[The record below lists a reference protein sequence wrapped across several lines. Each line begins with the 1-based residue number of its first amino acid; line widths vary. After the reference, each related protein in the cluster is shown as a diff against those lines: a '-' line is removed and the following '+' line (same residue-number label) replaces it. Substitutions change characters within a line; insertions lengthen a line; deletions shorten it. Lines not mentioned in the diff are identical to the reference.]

1 MRDQDVA
8 HQHDQGRM
16 IAGSQSDLSQ
26 DEMRRY
32 SRQLSLPS
40 FGLEGQRKL
49 KRARVLVVGAGG
61 LGSPALLYLASAGVG
76 TIGIVDFDPV
86 DVTNLHR
93 QVLYTDAD
101 VGALKTVAASAR
113 IAAANPHVQVE
124 THDER
129 LTSANALEIAADYDI
144 IVDGT
149 DNFATRY
156 LVNDT
161 AVLLGKPNVYA
172 SVLRFEGQASVF
184 AAPGG
189 PCYRCL
195 FRDPP
200 PPGLIPNCA
209 EAGVLGVLPG
219 IMGSIQAAE
228 TIKLITGEGTPLIGR
243 LLLFDAL
250 AMRFRT
256 MEVRRDPECPMCG
269 TREIRELI
277 DYDAFCGSAAP
288 TLSGRENAVGAITPV
303 ELSERMARG
312 DDIEL
317 LDVREPYEW
326 AIASLPGARHIPL
339 GALPDQMQ
347 ALDPARETIVYC
359 KSGIRSLAAAHHL
372 VGAGFASV
380 ANLSGGISR
389 WATDVDSSVPRY

>member
-1 MRDQDVA
+1 
-8 HQHDQGRM
+8 M
-16 IAGSQSDLSQ
+16 IPDNQSDLSPG
-26 DEMRRY
+26 ELRRY
-32 SRQLSLPS
+32 SRQLSLPAI
-40 FGLEGQRKL
+40 GIDGQRKL

-76 TIGIVDFDPV
+76 TVGLVDFDPV

-93 QVLYTDAD
+93 QILYTDAD
-101 VGALKTVAASAR
+101 VGSSKTRAAAVR
-113 IAAANPHVQVE
+113 VREANPHVHVE
-124 THDER
+124 TYDTR
-129 LTSANALEIAADYDI
+129 LTSHNALEIAGDYDI

-161 AVLLGKPNVYA
+161 AVLLGKTNVYA

-184 AAPGG
+184 AAPDG

-219 IMGSIQAAE
+219 IMGSIQASE
-228 TIKLITGEGTPLIGR
+228 TIKLITGAGSPLVGR

-250 AMRFRT
+250 AMRFRS

-269 TREIRELI
+269 TREIRELV
-277 DYDAFCGSAAP
+277 DYDAWCGAGSAAAAEE
-288 TLSGRENAVGAITPV
+288 GRSPVGEITPS
-303 ELSERMARG
+303 ELAGRIARG
-312 DDIEL
+312 DDLEL

-326 AIASLPGARHIPL
+326 AIARLPGARHIPL
-339 GALPDQMQ
+339 GTLPDMLRE
-347 ALDPARETIVYC
+347 LDPAKETIVYC
-359 KSGIRSLAAAHHL
+359 KSGMRSLAAATQL
-372 VGAGFASV
+372 AAAGFARV
-380 ANLSGGISR
+380 ANLTGGISR
-389 WATDVDSSVPRY
+389 WSAEVDSSVPRY

>member
-1 MRDQDVA
+1 MRT
-8 HQHDQGRM
+8 HGQGRM
-16 IAGSQSDLSQ
+16 IAGSEPDLSRQ
-26 DEMRRY
+26 EIERY

-40 FGLEGQRKL
+40 IGIEGQRKL

-86 DVTNLHR
+86 DLTNLHR
-93 QVLYTDAD
+93 QILYSDAD
-101 VGALKTVAASAR
+101 VGGSKTAAAKAR
-113 IAAANPHVQVE
+113 IEGANPEVRVE
-124 THDER
+124 AHDTR

-144 IVDGT
+144 ILDGT
-149 DNFATRY
+149 DNCATRY

-161 AVLLGKPNVYA
+161 AVLLGKTNVYA

-219 IMGSIQAAE
+219 IMGSSQAAE
-228 TIKLITGEGTPLIGR
+228 TIKLITGAGAPLIGR

-250 AMRFRT
+250 AMKFRT

-269 TREIRELI
+269 TREICELV
-277 DYDAFCGSAAP
+277 DYDAWCGSSAAP
-288 TLSGRENAVGAITPV
+288 AGADSPVVGEVTPV
-303 ELSERMARG
+303 ELSERIARG

-317 LDVREPYEW
+317 VDVREPYEW
-326 AIASLPGARHIPL
+326 AIARLPGARHIPL
-339 GALPDQMQ
+339 GSLQEKLTT
-347 ALDPARETIVYC
+347 LDPARETIVYC
-359 KSGIRSLAAAHHL
+359 KSGMRSAAAAAKL
-372 VGAGFASV
+372 DDDGFGKV

-389 WATDVDSSVPRY
+389 WSADVDSSVPRY

>member
-1 MRDQDVA
+1 
-8 HQHDQGRM
+8 M
-16 IAGSQSDLSQ
+16 ITGNQSDLSHK
-26 DEMRRY
+26 EIERY
-32 SRQLSLPS
+32 SRQLSLPAI
-40 FGLEGQRKL
+40 GIEGQRKL

-76 TIGIVDFDPV
+76 TIGLVDFDPV

-93 QVLYTDAD
+93 QILYTDAD
-101 VGALKTVAASAR
+101 VGGSKTRAASAR
-113 IAAANPHVQVE
+113 IAAANPHVHVE
-124 THDER
+124 AHDTR

-161 AVLLGKPNVYA
+161 AVLLGKTNVYA

-184 AAPGG
+184 AAPDG

-200 PPGLIPNCA
+200 PAGLIPNCA

-219 IMGSIQAAE
+219 IMGSIQASE
-228 TIKLITGEGTPLIGR
+228 TIKLITGAGAPLVGR

-256 MEVRRDPECPMCG
+256 IEVRRDPDCPMCG
-269 TREIRELI
+269 TREIRELV
-277 DYDAFCGSAAP
+277 DYEAWCGTSPAPAA
-288 TLSGRENAVGAITPV
+288 GEREPVVGEITPV
-303 ELSERMARG
+303 ELSDRIARG
-312 DDIEL
+312 DDFEL

-326 AIASLPGARHIPL
+326 AIARLPGARHIPL
-339 GALPDQMQ
+339 GTLPDKIDS
-347 ALDPARETIVYC
+347 LDPSRETIVYC
-359 KSGIRSLAAAHHL
+359 KSGMRSMAAASQLAA
-372 VGAGFASV
+372 VGFTRV

-389 WATDVDSSVPRY
+389 WSADVDSSVPRY

>member
-1 MRDQDVA
+1 
-8 HQHDQGRM
+8 
-16 IAGSQSDLSQ
+16 
-26 DEMRRY
+26 
-32 SRQLSLPS
+32 
-40 FGLEGQRKL
+40 
-49 KRARVLVVGAGG
+49 
-61 LGSPALLYLASAGVG
+61 
-76 TIGIVDFDPV
+76 VDFDPV

-93 QVLYTDAD
+93 QILYTEAD
-101 VGALKTVAASAR
+101 VGGSKTGAAAAR
-113 IAAANPHVQVE
+113 VTAANPHVHVE
-124 THDER
+124 TYETR
-129 LTSANALEIAADYDI
+129 LTSANALEIARDYDI

-161 AVLLGKPNVYA
+161 AVLLGKTNVYA

-184 AAPGG
+184 AAPDG

-228 TIKLITGEGTPLIGR
+228 TIKLITGAGTPLVGR

-250 AMRFRT
+250 AMKFRA

-269 TREIRELI
+269 TREIRELV
-277 DYDAFCGSAAP
+277 DYEAWCGSAGAP
-288 TLSGRENAVGAITPV
+288 APQEQRGSIVGEITPA
-303 ELSERMARG
+303 ELAERIARG
-312 DDIEL
+312 DDFEL

-326 AIASLPGARHIPL
+326 AIARLPGARHVPL
-339 GALPDQMQ
+339 GTLPDRLGT
-347 ALDPARETIVYC
+347 LDPARETIVYC
-359 KSGIRSLAAAHHL
+359 KSGMRSMAAAAQLAAA
-372 VGAGFASV
+372 GFDKV
-380 ANLSGGISR
+380 ANLAGGISR
-389 WATDVDSSVPRY
+389 WSAEVDPSVPRY

>member
-1 MRDQDVA
+1 
-8 HQHDQGRM
+8 M
-16 IAGSQSDLSQ
+16 IPGNQSDLSPGELQ
-26 DEMRRY
+26 RY

-40 FGLEGQRKL
+40 IGIEGQRKL

-76 TIGIVDFDPV
+76 TIGLVDFDPV

-93 QVLYTDAD
+93 QILYTEAD
-101 VGALKTVAASAR
+101 VGGSKTRTAAAR
-113 IAAANPHVQVE
+113 VSAANPHVHVE
-124 THDER
+124 TYDTR
-129 LTSANALEIAADYDI
+129 LTSANALEIARDYDV

-161 AVLLGKPNVYA
+161 AVLLGKTNVYA

-184 AAPGG
+184 AAPDG

-219 IMGSIQAAE
+219 IMGSIQASE
-228 TIKLITGEGTPLIGR
+228 TIKLITGAGTPLVGR

-250 AMRFRT
+250 AMKFRT
-256 MEVRRDPECPMCG
+256 MEVRRDPACPMCG
-269 TREIRELI
+269 TREIRELV
-277 DYDAFCGSAAP
+277 DYEAWCG
-288 TLSGRENAVGAITPV
+288 TVGAPVSSQPRGSVVGEITPG
-303 ELSERMARG
+303 ELAERIARG
-312 DDIEL
+312 DDFEL

-326 AIASLPGARHIPL
+326 AIARLPGARHIPL
-339 GALPDQMQ
+339 GSLPARMDS
-347 ALDPARETIVYC
+347 LDPARETIVYC
-359 KSGIRSLAAAHHL
+359 KSGMRSMAAAAQLAAA
-372 VGAGFASV
+372 GFDKV

-389 WATDVDSSVPRY
+389 WSAEVDPSVPRY

>member
-1 MRDQDVA
+1 
-8 HQHDQGRM
+8 M
-16 IAGSQSDLSQ
+16 IARSNSDLSQ
-26 DEMRRY
+26 SEIERY

-40 FGLEGQRKL
+40 IGIEGQRRL
-49 KRARVLVVGAGG
+49 KQARVLVVGAGG

-76 TIGIVDFDPV
+76 TIGLVDFDPV
-86 DVTNLHR
+86 DVSNLHR
-93 QVLYTDAD
+93 QILYTDAD
-101 VGALKTVAASAR
+101 VGDSKTAAASR
-113 IAAANPHVQVE
+113 RVRAANPHVSVE
-124 THDER
+124 AHDTR
-129 LTSANALEIAADYDI
+129 LTSENALEIAAEYDI

-161 AVLLGKPNVYA
+161 AVLLGKTNVYA

-184 AAPGG
+184 GAPGG

-219 IMGSIQAAE
+219 IMGSIQASE
-228 TIKLITGEGTPLIGR
+228 TIKLITGAGTPLVGR

-250 AMRFRT
+250 ALRFRT
-256 MEVRRDPECPMCG
+256 MEVRRDPQCPMCG
-269 TREIRELI
+269 TREIRELV
-277 DYDAFCGSAAP
+277 DYEAWCGAPAASDESR
-288 TLSGRENAVGAITPV
+288 TEVGEITPA
-303 ELSERMARG
+303 ELAERLASG
-312 DDIEL
+312 ADVEL

-326 AIASLPGARHIPL
+326 QIARLPGARLIPL
-339 GALPDQMQ
+339 GALPDRM
-347 ALDPARETIVYC
+347 AELDPARETIVYC
-359 KSGIRSLAAAHHL
+359 KSGMRSLAAATQL
-372 VGAGFASV
+372 AGAGFARV

-389 WATDVDSSVPRY
+389 WSADVDSSVPRY

>member
-1 MRDQDVA
+1 
-8 HQHDQGRM
+8 M
-16 IAGSQSDLSQ
+16 ITGNQSDLSR
-26 DEMRRY
+26 EEIERY

-40 FGLEGQRKL
+40 IGIEGQRKL

-76 TIGIVDFDPV
+76 TIGLVDFDPV

-93 QVLYTDAD
+93 QILYTDAD
-101 VGALKTVAASAR
+101 VGGSKTRAAAAR
-113 IAAANPHVQVE
+113 ISAANPHVHVE
-124 THDER
+124 PYDTR
-129 LTSANALEIAADYDI
+129 LTSSNALEIAANYDI

-161 AVLLGKPNVYA
+161 AVLLGKTNVYA

-219 IMGSIQAAE
+219 IMGSIQASE
-228 TIKLITGEGTPLIGR
+228 TIKLITGAGAPLVGR

-269 TREIRELI
+269 TREIRELV
-277 DYDAFCGSAAP
+277 DYEAWCGAAP
-288 TLSGRENAVGAITPV
+288 SAEKEQVVGEITPV
-303 ELSERMARG
+303 ELSDRIARG
-312 DDIEL
+312 DDLEL

-326 AIASLPGARHIPL
+326 AIARLPGARHIPL
-339 GALPDQMQ
+339 GSLHARLES
-347 ALDPARETIVYC
+347 LDPRRETIVYC
-359 KSGIRSLAAAHHL
+359 KSGMRSMAAASQLAAA
-372 VGAGFASV
+372 GFAKV

-389 WATDVDSSVPRY
+389 WSADVDSSVPKY

>member
-1 MRDQDVA
+1 M
-8 HQHDQGRM
+8 
-16 IAGSQSDLSQ
+16 
-26 DEMRRY
+26 
-32 SRQLSLPS
+32 
-40 FGLEGQRKL
+40 
-49 KRARVLVVGAGG
+49 LVVGAGG

-76 TIGIVDFDPV
+76 TIGLVDFDPV

-93 QVLYTDAD
+93 QILYTDAD
-101 VGALKTVAASAR
+101 VGGSKTRAAAAR
-113 IAAANPHVQVE
+113 VTAANPHVHVE
-124 THDER
+124 TYDTR
-129 LTSANALEIAADYDI
+129 LTSHNALEIAREYDI

-161 AVLLGKPNVYA
+161 AVLLGKTNVYA

-184 AAPGG
+184 ATPDG

-219 IMGSIQAAE
+219 IMGSIQASE
-228 TIKLITGEGTPLIGR
+228 TIKLITGVGTPLVGR

-250 AMRFRT
+250 AMKFRT
-256 MEVRRDPECPMCG
+256 MEVRRDPACPMCG
-269 TREIRELI
+269 TREIRELV
-277 DYDAFCGSAAP
+277 DYEAWCGTTAPQEKLEFIPAPHTDFVFQFQRERSSAG
-288 TLSGRENAVGAITPV
+288 SVGEITPE
-303 ELSERMARG
+303 ELSRRIARG
-312 DDIEL
+312 DDFEL

-326 AIASLPGARHIPL
+326 AIARLPGARHIPL
-339 GALPDQMQ
+339 GTLPERI
-347 ALDPARETIVYC
+347 ASLDPDRETIVYC
-359 KSGIRSLAAAHHL
+359 KSGIRSMAAAAQLAAA
-372 VGAGFASV
+372 GFRNV

-389 WATDVDSSVPRY
+389 WSAEVDPSVPRY

>member
-1 MRDQDVA
+1 
-8 HQHDQGRM
+8 M
-16 IAGSQSDLSQ
+16 IPSNKSDLTP
-26 DEMRRY
+26 EEIERY

-40 FGLEGQRKL
+40 IGIEGQRKL

-76 TIGIVDFDPV
+76 TIGVVDFDPV

-93 QVLYTDAD
+93 QILYTDAD
-101 VGALKTVAASAR
+101 VGRSKIDAASAR
-113 IAAANPHVQVE
+113 IAAANPHVHLEAHE
-124 THDER
+124 TR
-129 LTSANALEIAADYDI
+129 LTSANALEIAADYDV

-161 AVLLGKPNVYA
+161 AVLLDKPNVYA

-219 IMGSIQAAE
+219 IMGSIQASE
-228 TIKLITGEGTPLIGR
+228 TIKLITGAGSPLIGR

-250 AMRFRT
+250 TMVFRT
-256 MEVRRDPECPMCG
+256 IEVRRDPECPMCG
-269 TREIRELI
+269 TRKIRELL
-277 DYDAFCGSAAP
+277 DYEAWCGAPTAAAP
-288 TLSGRENAVGAITPV
+288 ASESRAQVGEITPA
-303 ELSERMARG
+303 ELAARIARR

-326 AIASLPGARHIPL
+326 EIARIPGARLIPL
-339 GALPDQMQ
+339 GELPDRMGS
-347 ALDPARETIVYC
+347 LDNTRETVIYC
-359 KSGIRSLAAAHHL
+359 KSGIRSFAAATRL
-372 VGAGFASV
+372 AGAGFGRVS
-380 ANLSGGISR
+380 NLVGGITR
-389 WATDVDSSVPRY
+389 WSADVDPAVPRY

>member
-1 MRDQDVA
+1 
-8 HQHDQGRM
+8 M
-16 IAGSQSDLSQ
+16 IAGNPSVLSQ
-26 DEMRRY
+26 KEIERY

-40 FGLEGQRKL
+40 IGIEGQLKL

-76 TIGIVDFDPV
+76 TIGVVDFDPV
-86 DVTNLHR
+86 DVSNLHR
-93 QVLYTDAD
+93 QLLYTDAD
-101 VGALKTVAASAR
+101 VGESKTRTASAR
-113 IAAANPHVQVE
+113 ISAANPHVHVE
-124 THDER
+124 TYDTR
-129 LTSANALEIAADYDI
+129 LTAANALEIAADYDI

-161 AVLLGKPNVYA
+161 AVLLGKTNVYA

-184 AAPGG
+184 GAPGG

-228 TIKLITGEGTPLIGR
+228 TIKLITGAGAPLIGR
-243 LLLFDAL
+243 LLLLDAL
-250 AMRFRT
+250 TMNFRT

-269 TREIRELI
+269 TREIRELV
-277 DYDAFCGSAAP
+277 DYDAWCGAAADQKEDA
-288 TLSGRENAVGAITPV
+288 GEVREITPV
-303 ELSERMARG
+303 ELSNRIERG
-312 DDIEL
+312 EDFEL

-326 AIASLPGARHIPL
+326 AIARLPGARHIPL
-339 GALPDQMQ
+339 GALPSDMGQ
-347 ALDPARETIVYC
+347 LDPKRETIVYC
-359 KSGIRSLAAAHHL
+359 KSGIRSMAAASQLAAA
-372 VGAGFASV
+372 GFRKV

-389 WATDVDSSVPRY
+389 WSAEVDASVPRY

>member
-1 MRDQDVA
+1 MTPARQA
-8 HQHDQGRM
+8 
-16 IAGSQSDLSQ
+16 DLSQ
-26 DEMRRY
+26 EELQRY

-40 FGLEGQRKL
+40 IGIEGQRKL

-76 TIGIVDFDPV
+76 TIGLVDFDPV

-93 QVLYTDAD
+93 QILYTDAD
-101 VGALKTVAASAR
+101 VGGSKTRTAAAR
-113 IAAANPHVQVE
+113 VTAANPHVHVE
-124 THDER
+124 AYDTR
-129 LTSANALEIAADYDI
+129 LTSHNALEIARDYDI

-161 AVLLGKPNVYA
+161 AVLLGKTNVYA

-184 AAPGG
+184 ATPDG

-219 IMGSIQAAE
+219 IMGSIQASE
-228 TIKLITGEGTPLIGR
+228 TIKLITGVGTPLVGR

-250 AMRFRT
+250 AMKFRT
-256 MEVRRDPECPMCG
+256 MEVRRDPACPMCG
-269 TREIRELI
+269 TREIRELV
-277 DYDAFCGSAAP
+277 DYEAWCGSAGAAVEP
-288 TLSGRENAVGAITPV
+288 GQRGSAVGEITPA
-303 ELSERMARG
+303 ELAERIARG
-312 DDIEL
+312 DDFEL

-326 AIASLPGARHIPL
+326 AIARLPGARHIPL
-339 GALPDQMQ
+339 GTLTDRLGT
-347 ALDPARETIVYC
+347 LDPARETIVYC
-359 KSGIRSLAAAHHL
+359 KSGVRSMAAAAQLAAA
-372 VGAGFASV
+372 GFDKV

-389 WATDVDSSVPRY
+389 WSAEVDPSVPRY

>member
-1 MRDQDVA
+1 MAADSRT
-8 HQHDQGRM
+8 
-16 IAGSQSDLSQ
+16 DLSSQ
-26 DEMRRY
+26 ELQRY

-40 FGLEGQRKL
+40 IGIEGQRKL
-49 KRARVLVVGAGG
+49 KRARVLLVGAGG

-76 TIGIVDFDPV
+76 TIGLVDFDPV

-93 QVLYTDAD
+93 QILYTDAD
-101 VGALKTVAASAR
+101 VGGSKTRAAAAR
-113 IAAANPHVQVE
+113 ATAANPHVHVE
-124 THDER
+124 TYDTR
-129 LTSANALEIAADYDI
+129 LTSHNALQIARDYDI

-161 AVLLGKPNVYA
+161 AVLLGKTNVYA

-184 AAPGG
+184 AAPDG

-219 IMGSIQAAE
+219 IMGSIQASE
-228 TIKLITGEGTPLIGR
+228 TIKLITGAGTPLVGR

-250 AMRFRT
+250 AMKFRT
-256 MEVRRDPECPMCG
+256 MEVRRDPDCPMCG
-269 TREIRELI
+269 TREIRELV
-277 DYDAFCGSAAP
+277 DYEAWCGSAGAP
-288 TLSGRENAVGAITPV
+288 APAERRGSVVGEIAPA
-303 ELSERMARG
+303 ELAARIARG
-312 DDIEL
+312 DDFEL

-326 AIASLPGARHIPL
+326 AIARLPGARHIPL
-339 GALPDQMQ
+339 GTLPDQLGT
-347 ALDPARETIVYC
+347 LDPTRETIVYC
-359 KSGIRSLAAAHHL
+359 KSGMRSTAAAAQLAAA
-372 VGAGFASV
+372 GFGKV
-380 ANLSGGISR
+380 ANLAGGISR
-389 WATDVDSSVPRY
+389 WSAEVDPSVPRY

>member
-1 MRDQDVA
+1 
-8 HQHDQGRM
+8 M
-16 IAGSQSDLSQ
+16 IAANQSELSQ
-26 DEMRRY
+26 KEMERY
-32 SRQLSLPS
+32 SRQLSLPPI
-40 FGLEGQRKL
+40 GIEGQRKL

-76 TIGIVDFDPV
+76 TIGLVDFDPV

-101 VGALKTVAASAR
+101 VGSSKTRAASER
-113 IAAANPHVQVE
+113 IAAANPHVHVE
-124 THDER
+124 PYETR
-129 LTSANALEIAADYDI
+129 LTSSNALEIAADYDI

-161 AVLLGKPNVYA
+161 AVLLGKTNVYA

-184 AAPGG
+184 GAPDG

-200 PPGLIPNCA
+200 PAGLIPNCA
-209 EAGVLGVLPG
+209 EAGVLGALPG
-219 IMGSIQAAE
+219 IMGSIQASE
-228 TIKLITGEGTPLIGR
+228 TIKLITGAGAPLIGR

-250 AMRFRT
+250 AMTFRV
-256 MEVRRDPECPMCG
+256 MEVRRDPSCPMCG
-269 TREIRELI
+269 TREIRELV
-277 DYDAFCGSAAP
+277 DYEAWCGNASEP
-288 TLSGRENAVGAITPV
+288 VREEGEPEVGEITPV
-303 ELSERMARG
+303 ELSDRINRG

-326 AIASLPGARHIPL
+326 AIARLPGARHIPL
-339 GALPDQMQ
+339 GALPGGMHQ
-347 ALDPARETIVYC
+347 LDPDRETVVYC
-359 KSGIRSLAAAHHL
+359 KSGMRSMAAATQLAAA
-372 VGAGFASV
+372 GFKKV
-380 ANLSGGISR
+380 ANLSGGILR
-389 WATDVDSSVPRY
+389 WSAEVDSSVPRY

>member
-1 MRDQDVA
+1 MTPD
-8 HQHDQGRM
+8 
-16 IAGSQSDLSQ
+16 SLTDLSPEELQ
-26 DEMRRY
+26 RY
-32 SRQLSLPS
+32 SRQLSLPAI
-40 FGLEGQRKL
+40 GTDGQRKL

-76 TIGIVDFDPV
+76 TIGLVDFDPV

-93 QVLYTDAD
+93 QILYTDAD
-101 VGALKTVAASAR
+101 VGVSKTRAAAVR
-113 IAAANPHVQVE
+113 VRAANPHVHVE
-124 THDER
+124 TYDTR
-129 LTSANALEIAADYDI
+129 LTSHNALEIAADYDI

-161 AVLLGKPNVYA
+161 AVLLGKTNVYA

-184 AAPGG
+184 AAPDG

-219 IMGSIQAAE
+219 IMGSIQASE
-228 TIKLITGEGTPLIGR
+228 TIKLITGAGTPLIGR

-256 MEVRRDPECPMCG
+256 MEVRRDPACPMCG
-269 TREIRELI
+269 TREIRELV
-277 DYDAFCGSAAP
+277 DYEAWCGAGESGAP
-288 TLSGRENAVGAITPV
+288 AQRSTPVGEITPV
-303 ELSERMARG
+303 ELAERIARG
-312 DDIEL
+312 DDFEL

-326 AIASLPGARHIPL
+326 AIARLPGARHIPL
-339 GALPDQMQ
+339 GTLPD
-347 ALDPARETIVYC
+347 ALRELDPARETIVYC
-359 KSGIRSLAAAHHL
+359 KSGIRSMAAATQL
-372 VGAGFASV
+372 TAAGFASV
-380 ANLSGGISR
+380 ANLTGGISR
-389 WATDVDSSVPRY
+389 WSAEVDSSVPRY

>member
-1 MRDQDVA
+1 
-8 HQHDQGRM
+8 M
-16 IAGSQSDLSQ
+16 IAGTQSDLSQ
-26 DEMRRY
+26 QEIERY

-40 FGLEGQRKL
+40 IGIEGQRKL

-76 TIGIVDFDPV
+76 TIGLVDFDPV
-86 DVTNLHR
+86 DLTNLHR
-93 QVLYTDAD
+93 QILYTEAD
-101 VGALKTVAASAR
+101 VGGSKTRAASAR
-113 IAAANPHVQVE
+113 IAAANPHVHVE
-124 THDER
+124 AYDTR
-129 LTSANALEIAADYDI
+129 LTSRNALEIAADYDI

-161 AVLLGKPNVYA
+161 AVLLGKTNVYA

-219 IMGSIQAAE
+219 IMGSIQASE
-228 TIKLITGEGTPLIGR
+228 TIKLITGAGTPLVGR

-256 MEVRRDPECPMCG
+256 MEVRRDPECLMCG
-269 TREIRELI
+269 TREIRELV
-277 DYDAFCGSAAP
+277 DYDAWCGSTAAQP
-288 TLSGRENAVGAITPV
+288 GDEGQAVVGEISPV
-303 ELSERMARG
+303 ELSERIARG
-312 DDIEL
+312 EDIQL

-326 AIASLPGARHIPL
+326 AIARLPGARHIPL
-339 GALPDQMQ
+339 GTLTERIQM
-347 ALDPARETIVYC
+347 LDPARETIVYC
-359 KSGIRSLAAAHHL
+359 KSGIRSFAAATQL
-372 VGAGFASV
+372 AGAGFTKV

-389 WATDVDSSVPRY
+389 WSADVDSSIPRY

>member
-1 MRDQDVA
+1 
-8 HQHDQGRM
+8 M
-16 IAGSQSDLSQ
+16 IPPTKPDLSKK
-26 DEMRRY
+26 ELERY
-32 SRQLSLPS
+32 SRQLSLPPI
-40 FGLEGQRKL
+40 GIEGQRKL

-76 TIGIVDFDPV
+76 TIGLVDFDPV

-101 VGALKTVAASAR
+101 VGRSKTRAASER
-113 IAAANPHVQVE
+113 IAAANPHVHVE
-124 THDER
+124 PYETR
-129 LTSANALEIAADYDI
+129 LTSSNALEIAADYDI

-156 LVNDT
+156 LVNDA
-161 AVLLGKPNVYA
+161 AVLLGKTNVYA

-184 AAPGG
+184 AAPHG

-200 PPGLIPNCA
+200 PAGLIPNCA

-219 IMGSIQAAE
+219 IMGSIQASE
-228 TIKLITGEGTPLIGR
+228 TIKLITGAGAPLIGR

-250 AMRFRT
+250 AMKFRV
-256 MEVRRDPECPMCG
+256 MEVRRDPGCPMCG
-269 TREIRELI
+269 TREIRELV
-277 DYDAFCGSAAP
+277 DYEAWCGNASGSAREE
-288 TLSGRENAVGAITPV
+288 SGSEVGEITPV
-303 ELSERMARG
+303 ELSDRIDRG

-326 AIASLPGARHIPL
+326 EIARLPGARHIPL
-339 GALPDQMQ
+339 GTLPQ
-347 ALDPARETIVYC
+347 AMDRLDPDRETIVYC
-359 KSGIRSLAAAHHL
+359 KSGMRSMAAATQLAAA
-372 VGAGFASV
+372 GFRKV

-389 WATDVDSSVPRY
+389 WSAEVDSSVPRY

>member
-1 MRDQDVA
+1 MPTE
-8 HQHDQGRM
+8 
-16 IAGSQSDLSQ
+16 SPSDLSQ
-26 DEMRRY
+26 QELQRY
-32 SRQLSLPS
+32 SRQISLPS
-40 FGLEGQRKL
+40 IGIEGQWKL
-49 KRARVLVVGAGG
+49 KHARVLVVGAGG

-76 TIGIVDFDPV
+76 TIGLVDFDPV

-93 QVLYTDAD
+93 QILYTDAD
-101 VGALKTVAASAR
+101 VGGSKTRAATAR
-113 IAAANPHVQVE
+113 VTAANPHVHIE
-124 THDER
+124 TYETR
-129 LTSANALEIAADYDI
+129 LTSRNAIEIARDYDI

-161 AVLLGKPNVYA
+161 AVLLGKTNVYA

-184 AAPGG
+184 AAPDG

-219 IMGSIQAAE
+219 IMGSIQASE
-228 TIKLITGEGTPLIGR
+228 TIKLITGAGTPLVGR

-250 AMRFRT
+250 AMKFRT
-256 MEVRRDPECPMCG
+256 MEVRRDPACPMCG
-269 TREIRELI
+269 TREIRELV
-277 DYDAFCGSAAP
+277 DYEAWCGSAGAP
-288 TLSGRENAVGAITPV
+288 APPEQRGSVVGEVSPA
-303 ELSERMARG
+303 ELAERIARG
-312 DDIEL
+312 DDFEL

-326 AIASLPGARHIPL
+326 AIARLPGARHIPL
-339 GALPDQMQ
+339 GTLPDQLGT
-347 ALDPARETIVYC
+347 LDPARETIVYC
-359 KSGIRSLAAAHHL
+359 KSGIRSMAAAAQLAAA
-372 VGAGFASV
+372 GFGKV

-389 WATDVDSSVPRY
+389 WSAEVDPSVPRY

>member
-1 MRDQDVA
+1 MTSP
-8 HQHDQGRM
+8 G
-16 IAGSQSDLSQ
+16 QSELSPAELQ
-26 DEMRRY
+26 RY

-40 FGLEGQRKL
+40 IGIDGQRKL

-76 TIGIVDFDPV
+76 TIGLVDFDPV

-93 QVLYTDAD
+93 QILYTEAD
-101 VGALKTVAASAR
+101 VGRSKTRAAKAR
-113 IAAANPHVQVE
+113 VVAANPHVHVE
-124 THDER
+124 TYDTR
-129 LTSANALEIAADYDI
+129 LTSHNALEIAGDYDI

-149 DNFATRY
+149 DNFPTRY

-161 AVLLGKPNVYA
+161 AVLLGKTNVYA

-184 AAPGG
+184 AAPDG

-219 IMGSIQAAE
+219 IMGSIQASE
-228 TIKLITGEGTPLIGR
+228 TIKLITGAGSPLVGR

-269 TREIRELI
+269 TREIRELV
-277 DYDAFCGSAAP
+277 DYEAWCGVGTAAP
-288 TLSGRENAVGAITPV
+288 ASADTGPSVGEITPA
-303 ELSERMARG
+303 ELAERIAHG
-312 DDIEL
+312 DDFEL

-326 AIASLPGARHIPL
+326 AIGRLPGARHIPMGTL
-339 GALPDQMQ
+339 RERLHE
-347 ALDPARETIVYC
+347 LDPARETIVYC
-359 KSGIRSLAAAHHL
+359 KLGGRSMAVATELAAA
-372 VGAGFASV
+372 GFAKV
-380 ANLSGGISR
+380 ANLAGGMRR
-389 WATDVDSSVPRY
+389 WSAEVDPSVPKY

>member
-1 MRDQDVA
+1 
-8 HQHDQGRM
+8 M
-16 IAGSQSDLSQ
+16 IPPNQSDLSQ
-26 DEMRRY
+26 QELQRY

-40 FGLEGQRKL
+40 IGIEGQRKL

-76 TIGIVDFDPV
+76 TIGLVDFDPV

-93 QVLYTDAD
+93 QILYTDAD
-101 VGALKTVAASAR
+101 VGGSKTRAAAAR
-113 IAAANPHVQVE
+113 VTAANPHVHVE
-124 THDER
+124 TYDTR
-129 LTSANALEIAADYDI
+129 LTSHNALEIAREYDI

-161 AVLLGKPNVYA
+161 AVLLGKTNVYA

-184 AAPGG
+184 ATPYG

-219 IMGSIQAAE
+219 IMGSIQASE
-228 TIKLITGEGTPLIGR
+228 TIKLITGVGTPLVGR

-250 AMRFRT
+250 AMKFRT
-256 MEVRRDPECPMCG
+256 MEVRRDPACPMCG
-269 TREIRELI
+269 TREIRELV
-277 DYDAFCGSAAP
+277 DYEAWCGSAGASASP
-288 TLSGRENAVGAITPV
+288 EQRGSVVGEITPA
-303 ELSERMARG
+303 ELSERIARG
-312 DDIEL
+312 DDFEL

-326 AIASLPGARHIPL
+326 AIARLPGARHIPL
-339 GALPDQMQ
+339 GTLPERI
-347 ALDPARETIVYC
+347 ASLDPDRETIVYC
-359 KSGIRSLAAAHHL
+359 KSGIRSMAAAAQLAAA
-372 VGAGFASV
+372 GFRNV

-389 WATDVDSSVPRY
+389 WSAEVDPSVPRY

>member
-1 MRDQDVA
+1 
-8 HQHDQGRM
+8 M
-16 IAGSQSDLSQ
+16 IPAGQSDLSQ
-26 DEMRRY
+26 QEIHRY

-40 FGLEGQRKL
+40 FGMDGQRKL
-49 KRARVLVVGAGG
+49 KRARVLGVGAGG
-61 LGSPALLYLASAGVG
+61 LGSPSLLYLASAGVG
-76 TIGIVDFDPV
+76 TIGLVDFDPV

-93 QVLYTDAD
+93 QILYTDED
-101 VGALKTVAASAR
+101 VGGSKTRAATNRLK
-113 IAAANPHVQVE
+113 AANPHVHVE
-124 THDER
+124 AHDTR

-144 IVDGT
+144 ILDGT

-161 AVLLGKPNVYA
+161 AVLLGKTNVYA

-228 TIKLITGEGTPLIGR
+228 TMKLITGAGEPLIGR

-250 AMRFRT
+250 SMRFRT

-269 TREIRELI
+269 TREIRELQ
-277 DYDAFCGSAAP
+277 DYEAWCGGAAEGGASEP
-288 TLSGRENAVGAITPV
+288 PAVADITPL
-303 ELSERMARG
+303 ELSERIARG
-312 DDIEL
+312 DDFQLI
-317 LDVREPYEW
+317 DVREPFEW
-326 AIASLPGARHIPL
+326 AIARLPGAKHIPL
-339 GALPDQMQ
+339 GTLPAAL
-347 ALDPARETIVYC
+347 ATLDPAKETIVYC
-359 KSGIRSLAAAHHL
+359 KGGMRSMAAATQLAAA
-372 VGAGFASV
+372 GFARVS
-380 ANLSGGISR
+380 NLTGGIAR
-389 WATDVDSSVPRY
+389 WSADVDSSVPRY

>member
-1 MRDQDVA
+1 
-8 HQHDQGRM
+8 M
-16 IAGSQSDLSQ
+16 IAGSQSDLSR
-26 DEMRRY
+26 EELERY

-40 FGLEGQRKL
+40 IGIEGQAKL

-76 TIGIVDFDPV
+76 TIGLVDFDPV

-93 QVLYTDAD
+93 QILYTDAD
-101 VGALKTVAASAR
+101 VGGSKTRAAAAR
-113 IAAANPHVQVE
+113 IGEANPHVHVE
-124 THDER
+124 PYDTR
-129 LTSANALEIAADYDI
+129 LTSQNALEIAADYDI

-161 AVLLGKPNVYA
+161 AVLLGKTNVYA

-184 AAPGG
+184 AAPDG

-219 IMGSIQAAE
+219 IMGSIQASE
-228 TIKLITGEGTPLIGR
+228 TIKLIAGAGSPLIGR

-250 AMRFRT
+250 AMKFRT
-256 MEVRRDPECPMCG
+256 MEVRKDPQCPMCG
-269 TREIRELI
+269 TREIRELV
-277 DYDAFCGSAAP
+277 DYDAWCGTTAESPDAH
-288 TLSGRENAVGAITPV
+288 RESAVGEITPV
-303 ELSERMARG
+303 ELSQRIARG
-312 DDIEL
+312 DDFEL

-326 AIASLPGARHIPL
+326 AIARLPGARHIPL
-339 GALPDQMQ
+339 GTLPDRIGS
-347 ALDPARETIVYC
+347 LDPARETIVYC
-359 KSGIRSLAAAHHL
+359 KSGMRSMAAATQLAAA
-372 VGAGFASV
+372 GFDKV
-380 ANLSGGISR
+380 ANLTGGISR
-389 WATDVDSSVPRY
+389 WSAEVDSSVPGY

>member
-1 MRDQDVA
+1 
-8 HQHDQGRM
+8 M
-16 IAGSQSDLSQ
+16 IAGDRADLSQ
-26 DEMRRY
+26 QELERY
-32 SRQLSLPS
+32 SRQLALPQI
-40 FGLEGQRKL
+40 GLAGQRKL
-49 KRARVLVVGAGG
+49 ARARVLVVGAGG

-76 TIGIVDFDPV
+76 TIGLVDFDPV

-93 QVLYTDAD
+93 QILYTDAD
-101 VGALKTVAASAR
+101 VGGSKTGAASAR
-113 IAAANPHVQVE
+113 VRAANPHVHVE
-124 THDER
+124 TYDTR
-129 LTSANALEIAADYDI
+129 LTSHNALEIAEDYDI

-161 AVLLGKPNVYA
+161 AVLLGKTNVYA

-184 AAPGG
+184 AAPDG

-219 IMGSIQAAE
+219 ILGSIQASE
-228 TIKLITGEGTPLIGR
+228 TIKLITGAGSPLVGR

-256 MEVRRDPECPMCG
+256 MEVRRDPACPMCG
-269 TREIRELI
+269 TREIRELV
-277 DYDAFCGSAAP
+277 DYEAWCGAAAP
-288 TLSGRENAVGAITPV
+288 AGERPSAVGEITPA
-303 ELSERMARG
+303 ELAERIARG
-312 DDIEL
+312 DDFEL

-326 AIASLPGARHIPL
+326 AIARLPGARHIPL
-339 GALPDQMQ
+339 GTLPDVLHE
-347 ALDPARETIVYC
+347 LDPARETIVYC
-359 KSGIRSLAAAHHL
+359 KSGMRSMAAATQL
-372 VGAGFASV
+372 AGAGFARV
-380 ANLSGGISR
+380 ANLTGGISR
-389 WATDVDSSVPRY
+389 WSAEVDSSVPRY

>member
-1 MRDQDVA
+1 
-8 HQHDQGRM
+8 M
-16 IAGSQSDLSQ
+16 ISPGQSELSPAELQ
-26 DEMRRY
+26 RY
-32 SRQLSLPS
+32 SRQLSLPAI
-40 FGLEGQRKL
+40 GMDGQRKL

-76 TIGIVDFDPV
+76 TIGLVDFDPV

-93 QVLYTDAD
+93 QILYTDAD
-101 VGALKTVAASAR
+101 VGGSKTQAAQAR
-113 IAAANPHVQVE
+113 VRAANPHVHVE
-124 THDER
+124 TYDTR
-129 LTSANALEIAADYDI
+129 LTSHNALEIAGDYDI

-161 AVLLGKPNVYA
+161 AVLLGKTNVYA

-184 AAPGG
+184 AAPEG

-219 IMGSIQAAE
+219 IMGSIQASE
-228 TIKLITGEGTPLIGR
+228 TIKLITGAGSPLVGR

-269 TREIRELI
+269 TREIRELV
-277 DYDAFCGSAAP
+277 DYEAWCGAGAPAPAAERP
-288 TLSGRENAVGAITPV
+288 SAVGEITPV
-303 ELSERMARG
+303 ELSERIARG
-312 DDIEL
+312 DDFEL
-317 LDVREPYEW
+317 LDVREPFEW
-326 AIASLPGARHIPL
+326 AIARLPGARHIPL
-339 GALPDQMQ
+339 GTLPDMLHE
-347 ALDPARETIVYC
+347 LDPARETIVYC
-359 KSGIRSLAAAHHL
+359 KSGMRSMAAATQL
-372 VGAGFASV
+372 AGAGFARV
-380 ANLSGGISR
+380 ANLTGGISR
-389 WATDVDSSVPRY
+389 WSAEVDSSVPRY

>member
-1 MRDQDVA
+1 
-8 HQHDQGRM
+8 M
-16 IAGSQSDLSQ
+16 ISPGQSDLSPGELQ
-26 DEMRRY
+26 RY

-40 FGLEGQRKL
+40 IGIEGQQKL

-76 TIGIVDFDPV
+76 TIGLVDFDPV

-93 QVLYTDAD
+93 QILYTEAD
-101 VGALKTVAASAR
+101 VGGSKTRAAAAR
-113 IAAANPHVQVE
+113 VTAANPHVHVE
-124 THDER
+124 TYDTR
-129 LTSANALEIAADYDI
+129 LTSANALEIARDYDI

-161 AVLLGKPNVYA
+161 AVLLGKTNVYA

-184 AAPGG
+184 ATPDG

-219 IMGSIQAAE
+219 IMGSIQASE
-228 TIKLITGEGTPLIGR
+228 TIKLITGAGTPLVGR

-250 AMRFRT
+250 AMKFRT
-256 MEVRRDPECPMCG
+256 MEVRRDPGCPMCG
-269 TREIRELI
+269 TREIRELV
-277 DYDAFCGSAAP
+277 DYEAWCGSAGAP
-288 TLSGRENAVGAITPV
+288 APSEQRGSIVGEITPA
-303 ELSERMARG
+303 ELAERIARG
-312 DDIEL
+312 DDFEL

-326 AIASLPGARHIPL
+326 AIARLPGARHVPL
-339 GALPDQMQ
+339 GTLPDRLGT
-347 ALDPARETIVYC
+347 LDPARETIVYC
-359 KSGIRSLAAAHHL
+359 KSGMRSMAAAAQLAAA
-372 VGAGFASV
+372 GFDKV
-380 ANLSGGISR
+380 ANLAGGISR
-389 WATDVDSSVPRY
+389 WSAEVDPSVPRY

>member
-1 MRDQDVA
+1 
-8 HQHDQGRM
+8 M
-16 IAGSQSDLSQ
+16 IAANQSDLSQ
-26 DEMRRY
+26 GEMERY

-40 FGLEGQRKL
+40 IGIDGQRKL
-49 KRARVLVVGAGG
+49 KGARVLVVGAGG

-76 TIGIVDFDPV
+76 TIGLVDFDPV
-86 DVTNLHR
+86 DLTNLHR

-101 VGALKTVAASAR
+101 VGKSKTRAASAR
-113 IAAANPHVQVE
+113 IVAANPHVHVE
-124 THDER
+124 AYETR
-129 LTSANALEIAADYDI
+129 LTSANALEIADDYDI

-161 AVLLGKPNVYA
+161 AVLLGKTNVYA

-184 AAPGG
+184 GAPGG

-200 PPGLIPNCA
+200 PAGLIPNCA

-228 TIKLITGEGTPLIGR
+228 TIKLITGVGAPLIGR

-250 AMRFRT
+250 TIKFRT

-269 TREIRELI
+269 TREIRELV
-277 DYDAFCGSAAP
+277 DYDAWCGGAA
-288 TLSGRENAVGAITPV
+288 SDEDDAGIGEISPV
-303 ELSERMARG
+303 ELSDRIGRG
-312 DDIEL
+312 EDFEL

-326 AIASLPGARHIPL
+326 AIARLPGARHIPL
-339 GALPDQMQ
+339 GALPSQMRQ
-347 ALDPARETIVYC
+347 LDPKRETIVYC
-359 KSGIRSLAAAHHL
+359 KSGMRSMAAATQLAAA
-372 VGAGFASV
+372 GFKRV

-389 WATDVDSSVPRY
+389 WSAEVDSSVPRY

>member
-1 MRDQDVA
+1 M
-8 HQHDQGRM
+8 
-16 IAGSQSDLSQ
+16 
-26 DEMRRY
+26 
-32 SRQLSLPS
+32 
-40 FGLEGQRKL
+40 
-49 KRARVLVVGAGG
+49 LVVGAGG

-76 TIGIVDFDPV
+76 TIGLVDFDPV

-93 QVLYTDAD
+93 QILYTDAD
-101 VGALKTVAASAR
+101 VGGSKTRAAAAR
-113 IAAANPHVQVE
+113 VAAANPHAHVE
-124 THDER
+124 TYDTR
-129 LTSANALEIAADYDI
+129 LTSHNAMEIARDYDI

-161 AVLLGKPNVYA
+161 AVLLGKTNVYA

-184 AAPGG
+184 AAPDG

-219 IMGSIQAAE
+219 IMGSIQASE
-228 TIKLITGEGTPLIGR
+228 TIKLIAGVGTPLVGR

-250 AMRFRT
+250 GMKFRT
-256 MEVRRDPECPMCG
+256 MEVRRDPSCPMCG
-269 TREIRELI
+269 TREIRELV
-277 DYDAFCGSAAP
+277 DYEAWCGAAP
-288 TLSGRENAVGAITPV
+288 AAAPPEQRGSVVGEITPA
-303 ELSERMARG
+303 ELAERIARG
-312 DDIEL
+312 DDFEL

-326 AIASLPGARHIPL
+326 AIARLPGARHIPL
-339 GALPDQMQ
+339 GTLPDQLG

-359 KSGIRSLAAAHHL
+359 KSGIRSMAAAAQLAAA
-372 VGAGFASV
+372 GFGKV

-389 WATDVDSSVPRY
+389 WSAEVDPSVPRY

>member
-1 MRDQDVA
+1 
-8 HQHDQGRM
+8 M
-16 IAGSQSDLSQ
+16 IPPSPSDLSQ
-26 DEMRRY
+26 QELKRY

-40 FGLEGQRKL
+40 IGIDGQRKL

-76 TIGIVDFDPV
+76 TIGLVDFDPV

-93 QVLYTDAD
+93 QILYTDAD
-101 VGALKTVAASAR
+101 VGGSKTRAAAAR
-113 IAAANPHVQVE
+113 VREANPHVHVE
-124 THDER
+124 TYDTR
-129 LTSANALEIAADYDI
+129 LTSHNALEIGGDYDI

-161 AVLLGKPNVYA
+161 AVLLGKTNVYA

-184 AAPGG
+184 AAPNG

-219 IMGSIQAAE
+219 IMGSIQASE
-228 TIKLITGEGTPLIGR
+228 TIKLITGAGSPLVGR

-269 TREIRELI
+269 TREIRELV
-277 DYDAFCGSAAP
+277 DYEAWCGAGSAAAAAERP
-288 TLSGRENAVGAITPV
+288 SAVGEITPV
-303 ELSERMARG
+303 ELAERIARG
-312 DDIEL
+312 DDFEL

-326 AIASLPGARHIPL
+326 SIARLPGARHVPL
-339 GALPDQMQ
+339 GTLPDEMHS
-347 ALDPARETIVYC
+347 LDPRRETIVYC
-359 KSGIRSLAAAHHL
+359 KSGIRSMAAATQLAA
-372 VGAGFASV
+372 VGFAKV
-380 ANLSGGISR
+380 ANLAGGISR
-389 WATDVDSSVPRY
+389 WSAEVDSSVPRY

>member
-1 MRDQDVA
+1 MTPR
-8 HQHDQGRM
+8 GE
-16 IAGSQSDLSQ
+16 SDLSQ
-26 DEMRRY
+26 QELQRY
-32 SRQLSLPS
+32 SRQISLPS
-40 FGLEGQRKL
+40 IGIEGQRKL
-49 KRARVLVVGAGG
+49 RRARVLVVGAGG

-76 TIGIVDFDPV
+76 TIGLVDFDPV

-93 QVLYTDAD
+93 QILYTDAD
-101 VGALKTVAASAR
+101 VGGSKTR
-113 IAAANPHVQVE
+113 AAAARVTASNPHVHVE
-124 THDER
+124 AYDTR
-129 LTSANALEIAADYDI
+129 LTSHNALEIARDYDI

-161 AVLLGKPNVYA
+161 AVLLGKTNVYA

-184 AAPGG
+184 ATPDG

-219 IMGSIQAAE
+219 IMGSIQASE
-228 TIKLITGEGTPLIGR
+228 TIKLITGVGTPLVGR

-250 AMRFRT
+250 VMKFRT
-256 MEVRRDPECPMCG
+256 MEVRRDPACPMCG
-269 TREIRELI
+269 TREIRELV
-277 DYDAFCGSAAP
+277 DYEAWCGSAGAP
-288 TLSGRENAVGAITPV
+288 DPTEQRGSVVGEITPA
-303 ELSERMARG
+303 ELAERIARG
-312 DDIEL
+312 DDLEL

-326 AIASLPGARHIPL
+326 AIARLPGARHIPL
-339 GALPDQMQ
+339 GMLPDQLG

-359 KSGIRSLAAAHHL
+359 KSGIRSMAAAAQLAAA
-372 VGAGFASV
+372 GFGKV

-389 WATDVDSSVPRY
+389 WSTEVDPSVPRY

>member
-1 MRDQDVA
+1 MRDRRVA
-8 HQHDQGRM
+8 HQHDPGRM

-26 DEMRRY
+26 DEVLRY

-40 FGLEGQRKL
+40 FGIEGQRKL
-49 KRARVLVVGAGG
+49 KQARVLVVGAGG

-86 DVTNLHR
+86 EVTNLHR
-93 QVLYTDAD
+93 QVLYTEAD
-101 VGALKTVAASAR
+101 VGALKTVAASER
-113 IAAANPHVQVE
+113 IRVANPHVRVV

-129 LTSANALEIAADYDI
+129 LTSVNALGIAAEYDI

-161 AVLLGKPNVYA
+161 AVLLGKTNVYA
-172 SVLRFEGQASVF
+172 SVLRYEGQASVF

-228 TIKLITGEGTPLIGR
+228 TIKLITGQGAPLIGR

-269 TREIRELI
+269 THEIRELV
-277 DYDAFCGSAAP
+277 DYEAWCGATPAP
-288 TLSGRENAVGAITPV
+288 PDPTATVGTITPS
-303 ELSERMARG
+303 ELSERIARG
-312 DDIEL
+312 DDFEL

-326 AIASLPGARHIPL
+326 AIARLPGARHIPL
-339 GALPDQMQ
+339 GALLDQMQ
-347 ALDPARETIVYC
+347 SLDPARDTIVYC
-359 KSGIRSLAAAHHL
+359 KSGIRSLAAANHL
-372 VGAGFASV
+372 VGAGFARV
-380 ANLSGGISR
+380 ANLAGGISR
-389 WATDVDSSVPRY
+389 WSTDVDSSVPRY